1 MANAILQLMDGPWM
15 ARQFI
20 LQPGETI
27 RIGSGDLADLSI
39 PDARLAQLQLEFV
52 LADGLCQVKNLEPA
66 NEMLINGSLCPRA
79 NLNSGDRIQVAGA
92 VLSLTLP
99 DSFPSQV
106 ASTPNHP
113 PGGSQDANDASP
125 PKETLSLQEL
135 VEAVGFPADVSSML
149 TQSDTTTSFLEKL
162 VAANQHASAILL
174 IASSLPKDQALRWA
188 RGTLEDLQI
197 GSKTSWEADRMEQI
211 DRWMEDPNDTMRRS
225 VHERVSVDD
234 FQNPWSWLGLA
245 VFWSGKSIAPPD
257 LPDVPPD
264 RFLTSKGIYAALQI
278 CAFQDP
284 KNAIS
289 RYLHMIQTGTSF
301 RKAAEL

>member
-1 MANAILQLMDGPWM
+1 MANAILKLMDGPWM

-27 RIGSGDLADLSI
+27 RVGSGDLADLSI

-52 LADGLCQVKNLEPA
+52 LANGICQLTNLEPA
-66 NEMLINGSLCPRA
+66 NEMLVNGSLCKTA
-79 NLNSGDRIQVAGA
+79 NLKSGDGIQVAGA
-92 VLSLTLP
+92 LLSLTLP
-99 DSFPSQV
+99 DSFQSQV
-106 ASTPNHP
+106 ALPPNHP
-113 PGGSQDANDASP
+113 PKNSQDGYDTSP
-125 PKETLSLQEL
+125 PKETLGLHEL
-135 VEAVGFPADVSSML
+135 VEALGFPADVSSML

-174 IASSLPKDQALRWA
+174 IASSLPKDQALQWA
-188 RGTLEDLQI
+188 RRTLEDLQI

-225 VHERVSVDD
+225 VHEMVSSDD

-278 CAFQDP
+278 CALQDP